1 MAQLNGVYF
10 LPDETK
16 QELDR
21 KLIANHFSGYQ
32 DLEKWLREQGFEI
45 SKSAIHRYGCKFKKQ
60 VETIRIATEQARVI
74 AAECDDENDM
84 ADALSRLAQEK
95 LFNVLVQLDVE
106 DIPEDIELPKL
117 VNAIATLNRS
127 SVNVKKY
134 KNEVK
139 AKLKLAAEQVGN
151 IGIRNG
157 IEDSVMEQIKN
168 SMLGIEK

>member
-1 MAQLNGVYF
+1 MAQLNGVYS

-21 KLIANHFSGYQ
+21 KLVANHFSGYQ
-32 DLEKWLREQGFEI
+32 DLEKWLREEGFEI

-60 VETIRIATEQARVI
+60 VETIRIATEQAKVI

-84 ADALSRLAQEK
+84 ADALSRLAQQK
-95 LFNVLVQLDVE
+95 LFQVLVELE

-117 VNAIATLNRS
+117 VTAIATLNRS

-134 KNEVK
+134 KNEIK
-139 AKLKLAAEQVGN
+139 AKLKLAAEQVQN

>member
-1 MAQLNGVYF
+1 MAQLNGVYS

-21 KLIANHFSGYQ
+21 KLVANHFSGYQ
-32 DLEKWLREQGFEI
+32 DLEKWLREEGFEI

-60 VETIRIATEQARVI
+60 VETIRIATEQAKVI

-84 ADALSRLAQEK
+84 ADALSRLAQQK
-95 LFNVLVQLDVE
+95 LFQVLVELE

-117 VNAIATLNRS
+117 VTAIATLNRS

-134 KNEVK
+134 RYDIK
-139 AKLKLAAEQVGN
+139 AKIKLAQKEIED
-151 IGIRNG
+151 IGIRSG
-157 IEDSVMEQIKN
+157 IEESVMEQIKN